1 MRLIDYTRDT
11 DSIYISSNCCDKTVF
26 SKAME
31 TYIKGDSE
39 MTKNLWEDRFAKKD
53 SKIVKVIFNDPATI
67 VFWRDNT
74 KTVVKCDPT
83 ELFDPEKGLAMAI
96 AKKALGNKGN
106 YFNEIKKW
114 TESYE
119 AECKARDVEILDDLS
134 SKGVV
139 IRCTTTAEAMEKLKD
154 ALGLLSPSE
163 KCGFNKED

>member
-1 MRLIDYTRDT
+1 
-11 DSIYISSNCCDKTVF
+11 
-26 SKAME
+26 
-31 TYIKGDSE
+31 
-39 MTKNLWEDRFAKKD
+39 MTKKLWEDRFAKKD
-53 SKIVKVIFNDPATI
+53 SKIVKVIFNNPATI

-83 ELFDPEKGLAMAI
+83 EQFDPEKGLAMAI

-114 TESYE
+114 TEPYE
-119 AECKARDVEILDDLS
+119 VERSAVKKKILNNLFTT
-134 SKGVV
+134 G
-139 IRCTTTAEAMEKLKD
+139 ITINATTTAEAMEKLKD